1 MLKTASKQNKFAL
14 TFGLCSLA
22 AFFLFLPFLIVDKGF
37 FLYAGDFN
45 SQQIT
50 FSYYINAFLEEGG
63 GSFSWATDL
72 GSGFVNSYSFYL
84 LGSPFF
90 WLGSAFPAA
99 AQPYLMVPLL
109 CLKFGTAG
117 AGAYLWLRRYLRD
130 ENYAVLGGALYAL
143 SGFMIYNVF
152 FNHFVDVAALFPY
165 ELWALDETVY
175 RRRRGVFPFV
185 VAVNLLCNYF
195 FFVGQIVFL
204 FIYFACKCL
213 AGEWRLTRRLFG
225 VLAFESLLG
234 CGLGCFLAWPAVL
247 SLANNPR
254 TIDFAS
260 GFGFLLYGHVQQYFA
275 ILASLFFP
283 PDPPYLPAIFSEGVI
298 KWTSLS
304 AYLPAVG
311 CAGVLAF
318 LRSGRGSFLRRCLLT
333 CAVFALVPV
342 LNSSFYALNSSY
354 YARWFY
360 MPVLLMCAATVKAL
374 ESPRARQELPGAAK
388 TAAVC
393 TAAFAAFALVPREE
407 DGAWSLGVVN
417 NQPQFWLSL
426 ALALGGLAL
435 FWGVYRSWQHSARL
449 PRALL
454 ALTMSF
460 ACLFG
465 VVEIAIGKFA
475 QWDNDALMVQRCY
488 REARALELPDDGG
501 QYYRTDSYGCYDNLA
516 LWLGHPSLQFF
527 NSTVAPSILEF
538 YPAMGVTRDVNSKPE
553 IEQYALRGLLGVRYL
568 LCDERRAAEF
578 CEKADEGWQAVDQQ
592 GGYILYENENWLPLG
607 LSYEHYITEE
617 QLEAVPKTG
626 RAAVLC
632 KAVVLDEETAGELL
646 EASGAAGPA
655 QPLLTPLGDRALD
668 SRSYSSYQADAAERR
683 AGAVSSF
690 TADSRGFT
698 AMIDLPGERLVQFSV
713 PWDAGFTATV
723 NGKEVPVYKVS
734 HGLMAVRCPAGESE
748 IRFTYRTPGLAPA
761 LAVAVVCA
769 MVYTVYLALLWRRGG
784 PRGHVKPRRIIRR
797 SPAAGPGPRK
807 SAASAAAFPAS
818 FAPGQKPAC
827 PQPAENP
834 EPPAGRAEQPTENL
848 EPPTPPSQQ
857 KCEENQ

>member
-1 MLKTASKQNKFAL
+1 MLSTAKPQNKFAL
-14 TFGLCSLA
+14 AFGLCALG

-45 SQQIT
+45 SQQIA
-50 FSYYINAFLEEGG
+50 FSYHINTFLEQGG

-72 GSGFVNSYSFYL
+72 GSGFINSYSFYL

-90 WLGSAFPAA
+90 WLASLLPAA

-117 AGAYLWLRRYLRD
+117 AGGYLWLRRYVRD

-143 SGFMIYNVF
+143 SGFMLYNVF

-175 RRRRGVFPFV
+175 RRRRGVFPFF

-195 FFVGQIVFL
+195 FFAGQIVFL
-204 FIYFACKCL
+204 FLYFICKCL
-213 AGEWRLTRRLFG
+213 SREWRLTRRLFG

-247 SLANNPR
+247 SLAQNPR
-254 TIDFAS
+254 TVSLAS
-260 GFGFLLYGHVQQYFA
+260 GFGFLLYNSVQQYFA
-275 ILASLFFP
+275 IFASLFFP
-283 PDPPYLPAIFSEGVI
+283 PDPPYLPAIFTEGVI

-311 CAGVLAF
+311 AAGVLAF
-318 LRSGRGSFLRRCLLT
+318 LRAGRGGFLRRALLA

-360 MPVLLMCAATVKAL
+360 MPVLLMCAATVQAL
-374 ESPRARQELPGAAK
+374 ESPRTQQELPGAVK
-388 TAAVC
+388 TVAVC
-393 TAAFAAFALVPREE
+393 TAAFAAFALVPKKE
-407 DGAWSLGVVN
+407 DEGWSIGVVGS
-417 NQPQFWLSL
+417 QPQFWLSL

-435 FWGVYRSWQHSARL
+435 FWWVWCSWKGSARL

-454 ALTMSF
+454 ALTLASG
-460 ACLFG
+460 CLFG

-475 QWDNDALMVQRCY
+475 QWDNDSLMVQRCY
-488 REARALELPDDGG
+488 REARALRLPEDGG

-516 LWLGHPSLQFF
+516 LWLNHPSLQFF

-538 YPAMGVTRDVNSKPE
+538 YLSVGVTRDVNSKPE

-568 LCDERRAAEF
+568 LCDERRAEEF
-578 CEKADEGWQAVDQQ
+578 REKADEGWQAVDQQ
-592 GGYILYENENWLPLG
+592 GGYILFENENWLPLG
-607 LSYEHYITEE
+607 LSYEYFLTEE
-617 QLEAVPKTG
+617 RLEQVPKTD
-626 RAAVLC
+626 RAALLC
-632 KAVVLDEETAGELL
+632 RAVVLDEGTRQALLGDAGQSGPAGPLL
-646 EASGAAGPA
+646 E
-655 QPLLTPLGDRALD
+655 PLSDRALD
-668 SRSYSSYQADAAERR
+668 SRGYSAYQADVAERR

-690 TADSRGFT
+690 SANSRGFSAT
-698 AMIDLPGERLVQFSV
+698 ITLPKERLVQFSV

-723 NGKEVPVYKVS
+723 NGQEAQIYKVS
-734 HGLMAVRCPAGESE
+734 HGLMAVKVPAGASI
-748 IRFTYRTPGLAPA
+748 IRFTYRTPGLAQA
-761 LAVAVVCA
+761 LAVAGGCGA
-769 MVYTVYLALLWRRGG
+769 VYAVYLTLLRR
-784 PRGHVKPRRIIRR
+784 
-797 SPAAGPGPRK
+797 RK
-807 SAASAAAFPAS
+807 
-818 FAPGQKPAC
+818 K
-827 PQPAENP
+827 QPAKRRVHR
-834 EPPAGRAEQPTENL
+834 AG
-848 EPPTPPSQQ
+848 
-857 KCEENQ
+857 